1 MTTETMTIHEALSEL
16 KMLDKRIRGKISTTS
31 FAVTHKAAVKK
42 IDGKTIEEISANIK
56 SDYNSICD
64 LLKRRVAIKNAVVL
78 SNAGAGD
85 NVTRDINIDGKD
97 YTLAEI
103 IDMKNCVLPLV
114 ETLLNFMTKCKNS
127 KNADLLYNKENLQ
140 KDADEYAVRYA
151 SNYVSKNDKS
161 TDDATL
167 QRCKESFKA
176 DHTVEVIDPLK
187 IDSKVETISKWIGEF
202 TSKVDGKVSVH
213 NATTTISVE
222 Y

>member
-1 MTTETMTIHEALSEL
+1 MTTEPMTIHEALSEL
-16 KMLDKRIRGKISTTS
+16 KMLDKRIRGKITKTS
-31 FAVTHKAAVKK
+31 FVVTHKAAVKK
-42 IDGKTIEEISANIK
+42 IDGKTIEEISDSIK
-56 SDYNSICD
+56 SDYSSICD
-64 LLKRRVAIKNAVVL
+64 LLRRRVAIKNAVVL

-103 IDMKNCVLPLV
+103 IDMKNCVLLLV

-127 KNADLLYNKENLQ
+127 KDSDLLYNERGLQ
-140 KDADEYAVRYA
+140 EDADEYAVRYA

-187 IDSKVETISKWIGEF
+187 IDTKVEAISKWIDEF

-213 NATTTISVE
+213 NATTTITVE

>member
-127 KNADLLYNKENLQ
+127 KDEGLLYNERDLQ
-140 KDADEYAVRYA
+140 ADADEYAVKYA
-151 SNYVSKNDKS
+151 GNYINKNDKGV
-161 TDDATL
+161 DDATL
-167 QRCKESFKA
+167 QKCKENFKA

-187 IDSKVETISKWIGEF
+187 IDTKVEAISKWIDEF
-202 TSKVDGKVSVH
+202 TSKVDGKISVH